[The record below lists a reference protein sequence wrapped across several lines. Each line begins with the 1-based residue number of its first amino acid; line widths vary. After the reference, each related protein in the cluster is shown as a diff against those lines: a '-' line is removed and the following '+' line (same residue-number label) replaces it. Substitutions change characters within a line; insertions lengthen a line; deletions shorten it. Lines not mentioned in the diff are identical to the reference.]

1 MEILELFGIDWKL
14 MLAQLINF
22 AIVVLVL
29 WKFAVKPLTETM
41 DKRNKE
47 IEQGL
52 FDAEKAKE
60 KLEKVEEEVKEQL
73 QETKREAAVI
83 LDKARQQSEENKQAS
98 VGKTKEEVEAL
109 IKKAKIQIE
118 SEKDSMV
125 AEVKSEVA
133 KMIVTALEKILSEGL
148 SKDLDKKYIDKV
160 LKDLK

>member
-14 MLAQLINF
+14 MVAQLINF

-73 QETKREAAVI
+73 QETKKEAAAI
-83 LDKARQQSEENKQAS
+83 LEKARQQAEENKQVS
-98 VGKTKEEVEAL
+98 VEKTKEEVEAL
-109 IKKAKIQIE
+109 IKKAKAQIS

-125 AEVKSEVA
+125 SEVKTEVS
-133 KMIVTALEKILSEGL
+133 KLVVTALEKILSEGL
-148 SKDLDKKYIDKV
+148 SKDIDKKYIDKV